1 MSVAKVIEVISS
13 SPKGF
18 EEAVANGIAKV
29 SESVHGVQGAWVKEM
44 KVDVDSSGR
53 VSQYRVDLMV
63 TFLVD

>member
-1 MSVAKVIEVISS
+1 MSVAKVIEVFCSS
-13 SPKGF
+13 TKSF
-18 EEAVANGIAKV
+18 EEAIADGIAKV
-29 SESVHGVQGAWVKEM
+29 SESVHGIQGAWVKEM